1 MRASIAFILR
11 REIFPTSIALP
22 TAAAGS
28 RPQPHRRLRWWR
40 RGCDWTATKKSSF
53 GAAINDAVRL
63 VSSPAAV
70 LVHVDA
76 RFYLRGR
83 KGGRRE
89 RGRGRE
95 TEGVREIVDVLS
107 VSVSFV
113 GNHCEITIT
122 HDFHLHIRGGT
133 AATLFDFSCW
143 GTRNPLIP
151 SVPYSICCL
160 CRYVRHSPC
169 YIWELW

>member
-1 MRASIAFILR
+1 MRASIAFILP

-89 RGRGRE
+89 RGR
-95 TEGVREIVDVLS
+95 EGERDRGSERDSGCFKCVGFICRQSLRNHHHSRFSSPHTGWDRGYIV
-107 VSVSFV
+107 
-113 GNHCEITIT
+113 
-122 HDFHLHIRGGT
+122 
-133 AATLFDFSCW
+133 
-143 GTRNPLIP
+143 
-151 SVPYSICCL
+151 
-160 CRYVRHSPC
+160 
-169 YIWELW
+169 

>member
-70 LVHVDA
+70 LVHSCGCKILSEWPKRRTDGE
-76 RFYLRGR
+76 RE
-83 KGGRRE
+83 GG
-89 RGRGRE
+89 

-151 SVPYSICCL
+151 SVPY
-160 CRYVRHSPC
+160 
-169 YIWELW
+169 